1 VQRNTD
7 PATDDVLRRVT
18 EVIAETFGVDA
29 GSIGEQT
36 VAEDVPGWDSLS
48 HTILTLA
55 LEEAFGVPIP
65 PQSREFANVGEL
77 AATLSELIRR

>member
-1 VQRNTD
+1 MEESASAFGSVLQRV
-7 PATDDVLRRVT
+7 A
-18 EVIAETFGVDA
+18 EVIADTFGVDA
-29 GSIGEQT
+29 DSIDEQT

-77 AATLSELIRR
+77 ATTLADLMRR